1 MAKKITIRQ
10 KLTKAEFKKRY
21 SEVLAALTAEV
32 LPFSDDPGEQKK
44 RVERSRVDHFYFFR
58 TYLPHY
64 FYAEE
69 ASFHHDLIQ
78 DLDTRPDPEDPA
90 DVMVPVAIAAPREF
104 AKSTITSFGYVIHQI
119 CHELRHFIIIG
130 SDTEDLAGDLT
141 GYLLMELAMNQRI
154 RQDFGELA
162 QVDWS
167 VYDFVTKNDVRL
179 LARGRGQRIRGLK
192 HKQYRP
198 DLVILDD
205 LENDQNVK
213 NPRITK
219 DLLKWIKE
227 TVYPGIASTGNLFM
241 IGTIL
246 AKRSALNII
255 IRGEEEPYNHWITR
269 IYRAIQEDGTS
280 LWPAAHPIEKL
291 LKQKELMGSIAF
303 NKEKQN
309 NPTDEDSPFREEWI
323 RYYHED
329 EIKDLDLVKVAG
341 LDPSSKETGDDKGL
355 IAVGLDRKA
364 MIYYVLAAWV
374 RKTSP
379 SGMMNA
385 CYRQHKAVGW
395 SRLGA
400 EDNAL
405 KDFLKAVMD
414 EAAKQHGYYLP
425 VKEINHSTN
434 KEGRIVAT
442 LSHLVEHG
450 KLRFQKGHSDQD
462 KVIEQLLYLD
472 QPSFPDD
479 GADALEMAVSLIS
492 GAWQAAC
499 AGSDP
504 EARLTVSGIRAGDK
518 GRKGGFFGRWRRAA

>member
-21 SEVLAALTAEV
+21 TEVIAALTAEV
-32 LPFSDDPGEQKK
+32 LPFSDDPEAKRQ
-44 RVERSRVDHFYFFR
+44 RVEGSRYDHFYFFE

-64 FYAEE
+64 FFSKE
-69 ASFHHDLIQ
+69 APFHHELID
-78 DLDTRPDPEDPA
+78 DLDTRPDPADPS
-90 DVMVPVAIAAPREF
+90 DVLVPTAIAAPREF
-104 AKSTITSFGYVIHQI
+104 AKSTITSFGYVIHQV
-119 CHELRHFIIIG
+119 CHKLRNFIIIG

-141 GYLLMELAMNQRI
+141 GYLLLELAMNQRL

-162 QVDWS
+162 QPDWS
-167 VYDFVTKNDVRL
+167 VYDFVTQNDVRIK
-179 LARGRGQRIRGLK
+179 ARGRGQRIRGLK
-192 HKQYRP
+192 HKQFRP

-213 NPRITK
+213 NPRIVK

-227 TVYPGIASTGNLFM
+227 TVYPGIAATGNLFI

-255 IRGEEEPYNHWITR
+255 IRGDEEPYNHWIRR
-269 IYRAIQEDGTS
+269 IYRSIQEDGTS
-280 LWPAAHPIEKL
+280 LWPAVHPIEKL
-291 LKQKELMGSIAF
+291 LKQKQVMGSIAF

-309 NPTDEDSPFREEWI
+309 NPTDEDSPFREEWV

-329 EIKDLDLVKVAG
+329 EIRELELVRVAA
-341 LDPSSKETGDDKGL
+341 LDPSSTKTGDDKAL
-355 IAVGLDRKA
+355 VSVGLDRKE

-374 RKTSP
+374 RKATP
-379 SGMMNA
+379 SGMMDA
-385 CYRQHKAVGW
+385 CYRQEEQVGW
-395 SRLGA
+395 TRLGA

-405 KDFLKAVMD
+405 KDFLQAVMD
-414 EAAKQHGYYLP
+414 EVAKRHGRYLP
-425 VKEINHSTN
+425 VTAINHSTN
-434 KEGRIVAT
+434 KEARIVAG

-450 KLRFQKGHSDQD
+450 KLRFQRGHGDQD

-479 GADALEMAVSLIS
+479 GADALEMAVMMLKENA
-492 GAWQAAC
+492 GAMEYE
-499 AGSDP
+499 S
-504 EARLTVSGIRAGDK
+504 T
-518 GRKGGFFGRWRRAA
+518 GRKRSYTNMNSYMGTP